1 MEAGFV
7 LLFMGIIGVGIGV
20 AESVGIAMVGAGA
33 RVGGSAACPQ
43 AVEINRHAASRYV
56 NRYFLEMLMVQ
67 ELRRPASWG
76 CAWGSAWGDE
86 SGLE

>member
-20 AESVGIAMVGAGA
+20 AEGVGIDLVGDSTW
-33 RVGGSAACPQ
+33 VGDSAALPQ
-43 AVEINRHAASRYV
+43 AVMKNRQAASRNV
-56 NRYFLEMLMVQ
+56 NRYFFEMLMVL
-67 ELRRPASWG
+67 ELRRLASWG
-76 CAWGSAWGDE
+76 CAWGLAWGDE

>member
-1 MEAGFV
+1 
-7 LLFMGIIGVGIGV
+7 
-20 AESVGIAMVGAGA
+20 
-33 RVGGSAACPQ
+33 
-43 AVEINRHAASRYV
+43 V

-67 ELRRPASWG
+67 ELRRSASWG